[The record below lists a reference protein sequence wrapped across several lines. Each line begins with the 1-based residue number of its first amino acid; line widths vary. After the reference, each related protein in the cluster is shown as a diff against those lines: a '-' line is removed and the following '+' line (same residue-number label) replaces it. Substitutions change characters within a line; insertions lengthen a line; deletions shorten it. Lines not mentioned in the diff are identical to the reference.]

1 MNSLTDESKNYNI
14 LIVDDTLHNLRLL
27 SNILTD
33 RGYRV
38 RCVPKGTMALS
49 TIRLCPPDLILLDIM
64 MPEMDGYEVCKR
76 LKADERTR
84 DIPLIFISAL
94 HEALDKVKAFAIGGV
109 DYITKPFQV
118 EEVLARV
125 ENQFRLQKLQ
135 KQLAEQNALLQQ
147 EIRVRREAEMALRQQ
162 LKRSQ
167 LVGAILERIRSSLN
181 LEEVLTTAVREV
193 REFLSTDRTI
203 IYRFNPDWSGVVV
216 VESVGEGWTSTL
228 ATEIKDICFIN
239 TYVPLYQQ
247 GRIGAIADI
256 HNTEL
261 DPCHLDLLRTFEVK
275 ANLVVPILQA
285 EETIK
290 NSKSFNH
297 NRLWGLLIAHNCRGE
312 REWHSSEVESLK
324 QLCVQ
329 LAIAIQQCTLFE
341 QAKTEIA
348 DRKQAEE
355 KLRQSEQRFRDVSEA
370 VGEYLWEMDINA
382 IYTFVTDRVKS
393 IKRYTAQQ
401 LIGRAP
407 LEFMPQEDLEKV
419 EQILRDAATT
429 KSTFKVEHRHIT
441 PRGKIIWEEISGI
454 PLLDCNG
461 NVVGFR
467 GAGLNITE
475 RKQAEETLQK
485 AKEAADA
492 ANRAKTE
499 FLANMSHELRT
510 PLNAILGFTQIM
522 NRDSSLNPEQQ
533 EHLRIINRS
542 GEHLLSLINDI
553 LEMSKIEA
561 GRTTLNEKSFDLI
574 RLLSSLSEMLQLKAS
589 EKDLKI
595 RIEYAPN
602 LPQYVRTD
610 ESKLRQVLINLLGNA
625 IKFTEA
631 GSVTLRASA
640 AVNSSK
646 QQISD
651 NEQVTIEFEIED
663 TGQGIAPDEINQLFQ
678 VFGQTETGRK
688 SQQGTGLGLAISKK
702 FVQLMGGDIT
712 VSSTVGI
719 GTKFAFNIQS
729 RLAQSHEVEAIQ
741 ETRKVIG
748 LAPNQPEYRI
758 LVVEDV
764 KVSRILLVKLL
775 ASVGFF
781 VREAANGHEAIALW
795 SSWQPHLIFMD
806 MLMPSMDG
814 YEATKYIKE
823 QLNGQATPIVAL
835 TTGAFEEQRSFVL
848 SAGCDD
854 FIRKPFR
861 EEIIFEKI
869 AQYLGLKYIYE
880 ELLSGKKQ
888 KAEDSKVDP
897 SYPSGSS
904 SYILDVSSF
913 QDMSAEWVAALHQAA
928 IEADGELIFSL
939 AEQITNSNAILSKV
953 LMDLVNRFKFEKI
966 TDLTEQIIK

>member
-1 MNSLTDESKNYNI
+1 
-14 LIVDDTLHNLRLL
+14 TLPL
-27 SNILTD
+27 SHSPPLPLSHCPPPPLPHSPTQH
-33 RGYRV
+33 
-38 RCVPKGTMALS
+38 PALS
-49 TIRLCPPDLILLDIM
+49 TQH
-64 MPEMDGYEVCKR
+64 
-76 LKADERTR
+76 
-84 DIPLIFISAL
+84 S
-94 HEALDKVKAFAIGGV
+94 
-109 DYITKPFQV
+109 
-118 EEVLARV
+118 
-125 ENQFRLQKLQ
+125 
-135 KQLAEQNALLQQ
+135 
-147 EIRVRREAEMALRQQ
+147 
-162 LKRSQ
+162 
-167 LVGAILERIRSSLN
+167 
-181 LEEVLTTAVREV
+181 
-193 REFLSTDRTI
+193 
-203 IYRFNPDWSGVVV
+203 
-216 VESVGEGWTSTL
+216 
-228 ATEIKDICFIN
+228 
-239 TYVPLYQQ
+239 
-247 GRIGAIADI
+247 
-256 HNTEL
+256 
-261 DPCHLDLLRTFEVK
+261 
-275 ANLVVPILQA
+275 
-285 EETIK
+285 
-290 NSKSFNH
+290 
-297 NRLWGLLIAHNCRGE
+297 RLWGLLIAHDCRGA
-312 REWHSSEVESLK
+312 REWHSSEIESLK

-370 VGEYLWEMDINA
+370 VGEYLWEMDTNA

-393 IKRYTAQQ
+393 IKRYSPPQ

-407 LEFMPQEDLEKV
+407 IEFMPQEDREKFNK
-419 EQILRDAATT
+419 ILRDAATT

-441 PRGKIIWEEISGI
+441 PTGKIIWEEISGI
-454 PLLDCNG
+454 PLLDCNS

-475 RKQAEETLQK
+475 RKQAEEVLQK
-485 AKEAADA
+485 AKEAADT
-492 ANRAKTE
+492 ANRAKSE

-574 RLLSSLSEMLQLKAS
+574 RLLNILSEMLRLKAS
-589 EKDLKI
+589 NKGLKLI
-595 RIEYAPN
+595 IEYSPEI
-602 LPQYVRTD
+602 PQYVRTD
-610 ESKLRQVLINLLGNA
+610 EIKLRQVLINLLGNA

-631 GSVTLRASA
+631 GGVTLR
-640 AVNSSK
+640 VSSVISPSSLVK
-646 QQISD
+646 ELAQMTDDQGQI
-651 NEQVTIEFEIED
+651 TILFEVED
-663 TGQGIAPDEINQLFQ
+663 TGPGIAPEEITQLFQ
-678 VFGQTETGRK
+678 AFGQTETGRK

-712 VSSTVGI
+712 ISSVVGI
-719 GTKFAFNIQS
+719 GTKFTFNIQS
-729 RLAQSHEVEAIQ
+729 RLAQFQEVQTIQ

-781 VREAANGHEAIALW
+781 VREAADGYEAIALW
-795 SSWQPHLIFMD
+795 SSWSPHLIFMD
-806 MLMPSMDG
+806 MQMPSMDG
-814 YEATKYIKE
+814 YEATKRIKA
-823 QLNGQATPIVAL
+823 QSKGQATPIVAL
-835 TTGAFEEQRSFVL
+835 TTSAFEEQRRSVL

-880 ELLSGKKQ
+880 ESLSDERQ
-888 KAEDSKVDP
+888 KAEDSKVD
-897 SYPSGSS
+897 S
-904 SYILDVSSF
+904 SYLSGNSPYILAVSSF
-913 QDMSAEWVAALHQAA
+913 QDISAEWVAALHQAA

-939 AEQITNSNAILSKV
+939 AEQITNSNAMLFKA
-953 LMDLVNRFKFEKI
+953 LTDLVNSFQFEKI
-966 TDLTEQIIK
+966 TYVTEQIIK